1 MFALEFHQ
9 KISQVLLAL
18 NVDFF
23 QKASAYFGGGTLL
36 ALAYNEYR
44 WSKDIDFVCPV
55 GEHYRYL
62 RSKIMEEGY
71 QAIFQSV
78 QGIQLPREIKADQ
91 YGIRFPVVIDNTLI
105 KFEIIAEA
113 RIHLESPVYLN
124 WLNIPC
130 LSFVDRCCEKLLAN
144 ADRWNDTAVESRDL
158 IDLAML
164 RLASHIPQLAF
175 DKAEAA
181 YDVKK
186 PLFRALNNFQQKP
199 EYRQKCFDALHISK
213 KALIIDGIDALALDL
228 GLLATQRTEQE
239 IHLDEYGLPIDI
251 P

>member
-1 MFALEFHQ
+1 MFVLEFHQ
-9 KISQVLLAL
+9 KIAQVLLAL

-36 ALAYNEYR
+36 TLTYDEYR

-62 RSKIMEEGY
+62 RSKIMDEGY
-71 QAIFQSV
+71 QAIFKNLE
-78 QGIQLPREIKADQ
+78 GILLPRDIKADQ
-91 YGIRFPVVIDNTLI
+91 YGIRFPVVIENTII

-113 RIHLESPVYLN
+113 RIHLEPPVYLN

-164 RLASHIPQLAF
+164 RLASTLPQLAF

-186 PLFRALNNFQQKP
+186 PLLQALNNFQYKP
-199 EYRQKCFDALHISK
+199 EYRQRCFAALHIQN
-213 KALIIDGIDALALDL
+213 KALIMDGIDALALDL
-228 GLLATQRTEQE
+228 GLSVTKRTEQE
-239 IHLDEYGLPIDI
+239 KYLDEYGLPIA
-251 P
+251 